1 MCARVFLCSHQRFPR
16 GDAGANYLQYLGLA
30 LKEAGYEPVMV
41 SEKGRRD
48 WCRCT
53 QGRLFYR
60 GLELVI
66 PTGASSKI
74 GIALEDR
81 YTGWIPYAREIE
93 AMHPTREDVLL
104 IYTHKRWFAAG
115 LRRYAGFRG
124 MKAVITPVEY
134 LMPTSFS
141 GGEKGAEYK
150 RYSKLVERE
159 IPKYDVVLPI
169 SNYLAQVFRDKGK
182 ECRVIPI
189 MADVDEYNETFHKDF
204 SGKRKLVFPARGAM
218 KDDVEGMLR
227 SLAELEDDILGNIE
241 FHITHFNNGRERIH
255 IAMESIE
262 DPRKKALLE
271 NALVYHE
278 RLEYGDLVELYR
290 DMHFL
295 LLIREKNQQMLAG
308 FPSKLPETMAFGIV
322 PIATEM
328 GDYAQFYLR
337 DGVDS
342 ILIREQGVE
351 ACTAAIA
358 RALRMDD
365 EALRQMSY
373 AAYTTARERFDYHN
387 WVGFLKRELA

>member
-1 MCARVFLCSHQRFPR
+1 MRRVFICSRQRFPR
-16 GDAGANYLQYLGLA
+16 GGAGANYIQYLGLA
-30 LKEAGYEPVMV
+30 LKEAGFEVVIVTPCGRPECCEQVNDRLV
-41 SEKGRRD
+41 FKGI
-48 WCRCT
+48 
-53 QGRLFYR
+53 
-60 GLELVI
+60 EVVI
-66 PTGASSKI
+66 PSQGNNKLLQK
-74 GIALEDR
+74 LENR
-81 YTGWIPYAREIE
+81 CAAWLPYKRVIE
-93 AMHPTREDVLL
+93 AFRPTGEDIVLL
-104 IYTHKRWFAAG
+104 YSSDNALVVG
-115 LRRYAGFRG
+115 LRRFAANRG
-124 MKAVITPVEY
+124 MKTVITPVEY
-134 LMPTSFS
+134 YMPSSFP
-141 GGEKGAEYK
+141 GGEKGMAYK
-150 RYSKLVERE
+150 RYCRLVDRE
-159 IPKYDVVLPI
+159 IPKFDVVLPI
-169 SNYLAQVFRDKGK
+169 SNYLAQVYRERGK

-189 MADVDEYNETFHKDF
+189 MADVDEFNETFQKDF
-204 SGKRKLVFPARGAM
+204 SGKHKLVFPASGAM
-218 KDDVEGMLR
+218 KDNVEAMFL
-227 SLAELEDDILGNIE
+227 SLSELDEDLLGNIE
-241 FHITHFNNGRERIH
+241 FHITHFRNGRERVQAIFD
-255 IAMESIE
+255 AMEN
-262 DPRKKALLE
+262 PRKKALLE